1 MQGNRKHMDGLSDSS
16 SIGSLLDDTDREV
29 CSLTDRAFKSLC
41 VAELEASDK
50 ELELVISPEIT
61 HQLSSKIHQG
71 TLNHVIKKSNICNK
85 LSLKNNEYTTRAST
99 FQQLPKCV
107 QEEKKVAK
115 NSTAVRKKPNL
126 PASGPRKNKHVSK
139 VSCLIKTFDKTENQ
153 CPEGSLGA
161 VKQLVKNSSQKC
173 RLIQGNDMA
182 FWGDTAI
189 LNIQRELSHFSD
201 VCRDNHWFSDKHEVQ
216 KRHNKIDVGY
226 CGPDGYHPARMD
238 TSNIFK
244 ANLTSSSKKTVKNRR
259 GKVKEPAKKGNF
271 LHSENSAFESWNAHH
286 SKLSEKEE
294 FVDIIPQKEAI
305 THFEET
311 PLVKGS
317 YTSKHKLPPRK
328 VTGARIQEKDFLM
341 DLFPPTTEFQDDV
354 TPITVPQVLGPLIPV
369 HPVPSAAEFQ
379 VPIPPVPVPQ
389 VSGPSTSVPQVSVPP
404 TFVPQV
410 SGQSLAPMS
419 QAPAPPTSPVSKAPA
434 PPSSVSQVTCTQK
447 KATKPEL
454 DYICPPWRKQ
464 RNIKGVAAKAQENS
478 NEKLQLSGEEF
489 SFYKKPSAIEPF
501 ADTTAVGNQV
511 NSPES
516 ISPSFNITKLLTPII
531 PLKQETENQ
540 PVLVTPPIPDT
551 AAAKEHE
558 GSGFSDYQSRDNY
571 KSKAP
576 SLLFNLKDVRK
587 RVKSTYSPSPL
598 LKEKNKTKEN
608 IKQESI
614 KMNATESTFL
624 EESILEVAERD
635 ELSHGPFVQT
645 DSIQE
650 KDNKTGLEGHFT
662 DSYLSLSSPQATVD
676 TSLYQNQNNLQQ
688 ADSKNKDL
696 LKDTENSEN
705 GSISGHQSNEH
716 GVRKSRHYP
725 SLKGYSRDTADAKPA
740 QQMQMYNSSVQGHER
755 ERDAEN
761 QNGNEN
767 PTIPPKRLSP
777 AGDDVPYNAN
787 HTNVRSSNEN
797 KGKNSSSS
805 SEYSFVTTV
814 DQPSQEEPFSLI
826 QLFQKA
832 CLEESQ
838 RNRSKMNVDDKQS
851 SKGKGKMV
859 GKEEL
864 QYYAFSNCDTS
875 TEERREGKVAQ
886 GESESMAEERL
897 MSEKSE
903 EVNSMN
909 SAAEGNK
916 DTSTSQSEEPASPLS
931 SNSFKPSLFLIK
943 DNTFKS
949 SPVIKTVKLP
959 LLRSLSSEDT
969 VSSSYRETESRLEAT
984 VEKDKQLYRQGP
996 GTPRIQ
1002 EIDRSLSRNIKEQD
1016 ARENALIR
1024 NEDANA
1030 LRSTPAGMG
1039 FQGADNTKLIWEPT
1053 LSEDVGSFPL
1063 RTSREDDEV
1072 IHTLLNKV
1080 GKSNEE
1086 SVHRSKEK
1094 PPVGKT
1100 KHYLPRSKSALGAS
1114 SAHNK
1119 LGSPSEEKAN
1129 YFKNYLLSNR
1139 RGGSCAKKIIT
1150 REISSPAIS
1159 SILENHVYCPVTSD
1173 ISRDIRHLEETPAV
1187 LDDLACTIVTSPRSD
1202 SITCSAVTSPLSEK
1216 IASSSVT
1223 RAEDITNSTLLN
1235 LVTKNS
1241 ADISAEQ
1248 ILDSTQRSLLAED
1261 ISDSRMTNERPQ
1273 SRTEKPL
1280 GKPPAVP
1287 PKSEKALRRAKKLA
1301 NKRKKIEAQQ
1311 KNLQTEHTDTV
1322 VRKLPHSRQTPLSPL
1337 TLIHS
1342 SPSPVSRSPFPP
1354 SESSMV
1360 RLKGAQSVSPT
1371 PSLPAIQRKLLQD
1384 PDSGQYFV
1392 VDLSGQVHLK
1402 TFYEPETGKYI
1413 QVPIRSS
1420 ERGLQQ
1426 TASLEN
1432 LNSPCVLYPSA
1443 LPLPLATMRSVS
1455 QLSEPLSLMQKVPG
1469 APAEAA
1475 EDWQQDGRDA
1485 QSPES
1490 QPYIEP
1496 VSDSHSQHAEET
1508 QCNCMKDTSPATNID
1523 IISISDLEDFA
1534 VEGIS

>member
-16 SIGSLLDDTDREV
+16 SLGSLLDDTDREV

-41 VAELEASDK
+41 VAELEACDK

-71 TLNHVIKKSNICNK
+71 TLNHAIKKSNICNK
-85 LSLKNNEYTTRAST
+85 LSLKNNEHTTRAST
-99 FQQLPKCV
+99 FQQLPKPV

-115 NSTAVRKKPNL
+115 NSTVERKKPNL

-139 VSCLIKTFDKTENQ
+139 VSCLINTFDKAENQ

-161 VKQLVKNSSQKC
+161 VKQPVKNSSQKY

-182 FWGDTAI
+182 FWDDTAI
-189 LNIQRELSHFSD
+189 LNIQRELSQFSG
-201 VCRDNHWFSDKHEVQ
+201 VCRDNHWLSDKREVQ

-226 CGPDGYHPARMD
+226 CGPDGYHPALMN
-238 TSNIFK
+238 TSNVFK
-244 ANLTSSSKKTVKNRR
+244 ANLTSSSKKTVKSRR

-286 SKLSEKEE
+286 NKLSEKEE
-294 FVDIIPQKEAI
+294 SADIIPKKEAI

-311 PLVKGS
+311 PLVTES
-317 YTSKHKLPPRK
+317 YTSKHKPPPRK
-328 VTGARIQEKDFLM
+328 ATGARIQEKDFLM
-341 DLFPPTTEFQDDV
+341 DLFPRTTEFQDHV
-354 TPITVPQVLGPLIPV
+354 TPAIVPQVLGPLIPV
-369 HPVPSAAEFQ
+369 HPVPPAAEFQ
-379 VPIPPVPVPQ
+379 VPIPPAPVPQ
-389 VSGPSTSVPQVSVPP
+389 VSGPSTSEPQVSVPP
-404 TFVPQV
+404 TSVPQV
-410 SGQSLAPMS
+410 SGPSLAPMS
-419 QAPAPPTSPVSKAPA
+419 QVPAPPTSPESKAP
-434 PPSSVSQVTCTQK
+434 PPPPSVSQVTCSQK

-464 RNIKGVAAKAQENS
+464 RNIKGVAAKAQESS

-489 SFYKKPSAIEPF
+489 SFYKKPSAVEPF

-558 GSGFSDYQSRDNY
+558 GSGFSDCQSRDNY

-608 IKQESI
+608 MKQESI
-614 KMNATESTFL
+614 KMNATVSTFL
-624 EESILEVAERD
+624 EESSLEVAERD

-645 DSIQE
+645 DSIQK
-650 KDNKTGLEGHFT
+650 KDNKTDLEGHFT
-662 DSYLSLSSPQATVD
+662 DNYLSLSSPQATVN
-676 TSLYQNQNNLQQ
+676 TSFYQNQDNVQQ
-688 ADSKNKDL
+688 DDSKNKDL

-705 GSISGHQSNEH
+705 VSISGHQSNEH
-716 GVRKSRHYP
+716 GLRKSRHYP
-725 SLKGYSRDTADAKPA
+725 SLKGCSRDNANAKAA
-740 QQMQMYNSSVQGHER
+740 QQMQMYSSSVQGHKSER
-755 ERDAEN
+755 AAES
-761 QNGNEN
+761 QDGNDD
-767 PTIPPKRLSP
+767 PKIPPKLLSP
-777 AGDDVPYNAN
+777 AEDGVPYNAN
-787 HTNVRSSNEN
+787 QTSVRSSNEN
-797 KGKNSSSS
+797 KGKTSSSS

-814 DQPSQEEPFSLI
+814 DQPFQEEPFSLI
-826 QLFQKA
+826 RLFQKA
-832 CLEESQ
+832 CLEESHRS
-838 RNRSKMNVDDKQS
+838 RNKMNVDDKES

-875 TEERREGKVAQ
+875 TEERCEGKVAQ

-897 MSEKSE
+897 MSEKRE
-903 EVNSMN
+903 EVNRMN

-916 DTSTSQSEEPASPLS
+916 DTSTSQSEEPALSLS

-949 SPVIKTVKLP
+949 SPVIKAVKLP

-984 VEKDKQLYRQGP
+984 VEKDKQLYRQGQ
-996 GTPRIQ
+996 GTPSIQ
-1002 EIDRSLSRNIKEQD
+1002 EIYRSLSRNIKEQD
-1016 ARENALIR
+1016 ARDALIR
-1024 NEDANA
+1024 NEDASA
-1030 LRSTPAGMG
+1030 LGSTPASMG

-1053 LSEDVGSFPL
+1053 LSEDVGSFSL
-1063 RTSREDDEV
+1063 GMSRKDGEV
-1072 IHTLLNKV
+1072 THTLLNKV
-1080 GKSNEE
+1080 VKSNEE

-1094 PPVGKT
+1094 PTVGKT
-1100 KHYLPRSKSALGAS
+1100 KHYLARSKSALGAS
-1114 SAHNK
+1114 SAQNK

-1150 REISSPAIS
+1150 REISSPARS
-1159 SILENHVYCPVTSD
+1159 LVLENHVYCPVTSD
-1173 ISRDIRHLEETPAV
+1173 VSRDIRHLEETPAV

-1202 SITCSAVTSPLSEK
+1202 SIMCSAVTSPLSEK
-1216 IASSSVT
+1216 IASVT
-1223 RAEDITNSTLLN
+1223 KAEDITDSTSLN
-1235 LVTKNS
+1235 LVPKNP
-1241 ADISAEQ
+1241 ADISAEE
-1248 ILDSTQRSLLAED
+1248 ILESTRRSLLTED
-1261 ISDSRMTNERPQ
+1261 TSDSRLTNERSQ
-1273 SRTEKPL
+1273 SCMEKPL

-1311 KNLQTEHTDTV
+1311 KNLPTEHPATV
-1322 VRKLPHSRQTPLSPL
+1322 VRKLSHSGQIPLSPV

-1342 SPSPVSRSPFPP
+1342 PPSPGSRSPFPP

-1360 RLKGAQSVSPT
+1360 RLRGAQSVSPT
-1371 PSLPAIQRKLLQD
+1371 PSLPATQRKLLQD

-1392 VDLSGQVHLK
+1392 VDLSGQVHFK

-1420 ERGLQQ
+1420 ERGLHQ

-1432 LNSPCVLYPSA
+1432 FNSPCVLYPSA
-1443 LPLPLATMRSVS
+1443 LPLPMATMRSVS
-1455 QLSEPLSLMQKVPG
+1455 QLSEPLPLMQKVPG
-1469 APAEAA
+1469 ASAEAD

-1485 QSPES
+1485 QLLES

-1508 QCNCMKDTSPATNID
+1508 QCNCTRDTSPAANMD

>member
-294 FVDIIPQKEAI
+294 FVDIIPQKE
-305 THFEET
+305 
-311 PLVKGS
+311 
-317 YTSKHKLPPRK
+317 
-328 VTGARIQEKDFLM
+328 
-341 DLFPPTTEFQDDV
+341 
-354 TPITVPQVLGPLIPV
+354 
-369 HPVPSAAEFQ
+369 
-379 VPIPPVPVPQ
+379 

-608 IKQESI
+608 IKQESV

-767 PTIPPKRLSP
+767 PTIPPKLLSP

-826 QLFQKA
+826 QL
-832 CLEESQ
+832 
-838 RNRSKMNVDDKQS
+838 NRSKMNVDDKQS

-886 GESESMAEERL
+886 GESESMAGERL

-969 VSSSYRETESRLEAT
+969 VSSSYRETESRLE
-984 VEKDKQLYRQGP
+984 GP

-1016 ARENALIR
+1016 AREN
-1024 NEDANA
+1024 
-1030 LRSTPAGMG
+1030 
-1039 FQGADNTKLIWEPT
+1039 
-1053 LSEDVGSFPL
+1053 
-1063 RTSREDDEV
+1063 
-1072 IHTLLNKV
+1072 
-1080 GKSNEE
+1080 
-1086 SVHRSKEK
+1086 K

-1173 ISRDIRHLEETPAV
+1173 ISRDIRHLEETP
-1187 LDDLACTIVTSPRSD
+1187 
-1202 SITCSAVTSPLSEK
+1202 K

-1235 LVTKNS
+1235 LVTKNN
-1241 ADISAEQ
+1241 ADISAEE

>member
-1 MQGNRKHMDGLSDSS
+1 MQGNKKHMDVLSDSS

-61 HQLSSKIHQG
+61 HQFSGKIHQG
-71 TLNHVIKKSNICNK
+71 TLNHAIRKSNICNK
-85 LSLKNNEYTTRAST
+85 LSSKNNEHTTQAST
-99 FQQLPKCV
+99 FQQLPKRV

-115 NSTAVRKKPNL
+115 NSTAERKKPNL
-126 PASGPRKNKHVSK
+126 PISGPRKNKHASK

-153 CPEGSLGA
+153 YPEGSLGA
-161 VKQLVKNSSQKC
+161 VKNSSQKC
-173 RLIQGNDMA
+173 KLIQGNDMA
-182 FWGDTAI
+182 FWDDTAI
-189 LNIQRELSHFSD
+189 LNIQRELFHFSD
-201 VCRDNHWFSDKHEVQ
+201 LCRDNHWLSDKHEVQ
-216 KRHNKIDVGY
+216 KRHNKIDGGY
-226 CGPDGYHPARMD
+226 CGPDGYHPVWMD
-238 TSNIFK
+238 TSNVFK

-259 GKVKEPAKKGNF
+259 GKVKEPIKKGNF

-286 SKLSEKEE
+286 NKLSEKEE
-294 FVDIIPQKEAI
+294 FADHIPEKEDI

-311 PLVKGS
+311 PLVKPS
-317 YTSKHKLPPRK
+317 YTSEHKPLPRK
-328 VTGARIQEKDFLM
+328 VSV
-341 DLFPPTTEFQDDV
+341 PTSV
-354 TPITVPQVLGPLIPV
+354 
-369 HPVPSAAEFQ
+369 A
-379 VPIPPVPVPQ
+379 Q
-389 VSGPSTSVPQVSVPP
+389 VSGPP
-404 TFVPQV
+404 
-410 SGQSLAPMS
+410 LAPMS
-419 QAPAPPTSPVSKAPA
+419 QTPDLPSSPVFKAPA
-434 PPSSVSQVTCTQK
+434 PPLSMSQVTCTQK

-489 SFYKKPSAIEPF
+489 SFYKKPSAVEPF
-501 ADTTAVGNQV
+501 ADTTAVDNQV

-531 PLKQETENQ
+531 PLKLETTNQ
-540 PVLVTPPIPDT
+540 PVLVTPPIPDI
-551 AAAKEHE
+551 AATKEHE

-598 LKEKNKTKEN
+598 LKEKNKAKEN
-608 IKQESI
+608 MKQESV
-614 KMNATESTFL
+614 KMNATVSSFL
-624 EESILEVAERD
+624 EESSLELAERD
-635 ELSHGPFVQT
+635 ELSHGSLVQT

-650 KDNKTGLEGHFT
+650 KDNKTDLEGHVT
-662 DSYLSLSSPQATVD
+662 DNYLSLSSPQVTVD
-676 TSLYQNQNNLQQ
+676 TSFYQNQDNLRQD
-688 ADSKNKDL
+688 DSKNKDL

-705 GSISGHQSNEH
+705 VSISGHQSNKH
-716 GVRKSRHYP
+716 GLRKSQHYP
-725 SLKGYSRDTADAKPA
+725 SLKGYSRDNADAKA
-740 QQMQMYNSSVQGHER
+740 VQQMQMYNSSVQGHEN
-755 ERDAEN
+755 EKDAES
-761 QNGNEN
+761 QNGNDD
-767 PTIPPKRLSP
+767 PKIPPKLLSP
-777 AGDDVPYNAN
+777 AEDDAPNNAN
-787 HTNVRSSNEN
+787 QTSVRSSNEN
-797 KGKNSSSS
+797 KGKSSSSS
-805 SEYSFVTTV
+805 SEYSFVPTV
-814 DQPSQEEPFSLI
+814 DQPFQED
-826 QLFQKA
+826 
-832 CLEESQ
+832 
-838 RNRSKMNVDDKQS
+838 RSKMNIDDKQS
-851 SKGKGKMV
+851 SKVKRKPV

-875 TEERREGKVAQ
+875 TEEKPERKVAQ
-886 GESESMAEERL
+886 GDSESMAEEKL
-897 MSEKSE
+897 MSEKRE
-903 EVNSMN
+903 EISSMN
-909 SAAEGNK
+909 SPAEGNK
-916 DTSTSQSEEPASPLS
+916 DASTSLLQEPASPLS

-949 SPVIKTVKLP
+949 SPVIKAVKLP

-969 VSSSYRETESRLEAT
+969 VSSSYRDTESRLE
-984 VEKDKQLYRQGP
+984 
-996 GTPRIQ
+996 
-1002 EIDRSLSRNIKEQD
+1002 D
-1016 ARENALIR
+1016 AREDALIR

-1030 LRSTPAGMG
+1030 LGSTPAGTG
-1039 FQGADNTKLIWEPT
+1039 FQGADNTRLIWDPT
-1053 LSEDVGSFPL
+1053 LSEDVGSFSL
-1063 RTSREDDEV
+1063 RASREDNE
-1072 IHTLLNKV
+1072 KPMV
-1080 GKSNEE
+1080 GKM
-1086 SVHRSKEK
+1086 
-1094 PPVGKT
+1094 
-1100 KHYLPRSKSALGAS
+1100 KHYLARSKSALGIS
-1114 SAHNK
+1114 SAQNK
-1119 LGSPSEEKAN
+1119 LSSPSEEKTN

-1150 REISSPAIS
+1150 REINSPAIS

-1173 ISRDIRHLEETPAV
+1173 VSRDIRHLEEIP
-1187 LDDLACTIVTSPRSD
+1187 
-1202 SITCSAVTSPLSEK
+1202 K

-1223 RAEDITNSTLLN
+1223 KAEDITNSTLLN
-1235 LVTKNS
+1235 LVTKNN
-1241 ADISAEQ
+1241 ADISAEE
-1248 ILDSTQRSLLAED
+1248 ILDSVRRSLLAED
-1261 ISDSRMTNERPQ
+1261 TSNSRMTNERSQ
-1273 SRTEKPL
+1273 SHMEKPL

-1311 KNLQTEHTDTV
+1311 KNLQTEHKDTV
-1322 VRKLPHSRQTPLSPL
+1322 VRKLSHSGQIPLSPL

-1342 SPSPVSRSPFPP
+1342 PPSPVSCSPFPP
-1354 SESSMV
+1354 TESSMV
-1360 RLKGAQSVSPT
+1360 RLKGAQSVSPI
-1371 PSLPAIQRKLLQD
+1371 PSLPATQRKLLQD

-1413 QVPIRSS
+1413 QVPICSS
-1420 ERGLQQ
+1420 ERGLHQ

-1432 LNSPCVLYPSA
+1432 LSSPCVLYPSA
-1443 LPLPLATMRSVS
+1443 LPLPVAPMRSVS

-1475 EDWQQDGRDA
+1475 EDCWQDGRDA

-1508 QCNCMKDTSPATNID
+1508 QCNCTKDTSPATNMD

>member
-1 MQGNRKHMDGLSDSS
+1 MQGNKKHMDGLSDSS

-61 HQLSSKIHQG
+61 HQFSSKIHQG
-71 TLNHVIKKSNICNK
+71 TLNHAIKKSNICNK
-85 LSLKNNEYTTRAST
+85 LSSKNNEHTTRAST
-99 FQQLPKCV
+99 FQQLPKRV

-115 NSTAVRKKPNL
+115 NSTVERKKPNL
-126 PASGPRKNKHVSK
+126 PVSGPRKNKHASK

-161 VKQLVKNSSQKC
+161 VKQPVKNSSQKC
-173 RLIQGNDMA
+173 KLIQGNDMA
-182 FWGDTAI
+182 FWDDTAI

-201 VCRDNHWFSDKHEVQ
+201 VCRDNHWLSDKHEVQ
-216 KRHNKIDVGY
+216 KRHNKTDGGY
-226 CGPDGYHPARMD
+226 CGPDGYHPAWMD
-238 TSNIFK
+238 TSNVFK

-286 SKLSEKEE
+286 NKLSEKEE
-294 FVDIIPQKEAI
+294 FAD
-305 THFEET
+305 
-311 PLVKGS
+311 
-317 YTSKHKLPPRK
+317 
-328 VTGARIQEKDFLM
+328 
-341 DLFPPTTEFQDDV
+341 
-354 TPITVPQVLGPLIPV
+354 LIPKK
-369 HPVPSAAEFQ
+369 ED
-379 VPIPPVPVPQ
+379 ITPPVPQ
-389 VSGPSTSVPQVSVPP
+389 ESGTSTSVPQVSVPP
-404 TFVPQV
+404 TSVPQV
-410 SGQSLAPMS
+410 SGPPLAPMS
-419 QAPAPPTSPVSKAPA
+419 LTPAPPTSPVSKPPA
-434 PPSSVSQVTCTQK
+434 PPPSVSQVTCTQK

-464 RNIKGVAAKAQENS
+464 RNIKGVAAKAQESS
-478 NEKLQLSGEEF
+478 NEKLQLIGEEF
-489 SFYKKPSAIEPF
+489 SFYKKPSAVEPF
-501 ADTTAVGNQV
+501 ADTTAVDNQV

-540 PVLVTPPIPDT
+540 PVLVTPPIPDI
-551 AAAKEHE
+551 AATKEHE

-608 IKQESI
+608 MKQESV
-614 KMNATESTFL
+614 KMNATVSTFL
-624 EESILEVAERD
+624 EESSLELAERD

-650 KDNKTGLEGHFT
+650 KDNKTDLEGHFT
-662 DSYLSLSSPQATVD
+662 DNYLSLSSPQVTVD
-676 TSLYQNQNNLQQ
+676 TSFYQNQDNLQQ
-688 ADSKNKDL
+688 DDSKNKDL

-705 GSISGHQSNEH
+705 VSISGHQSNKH
-716 GVRKSRHYP
+716 GLRKSRHYP
-725 SLKGYSRDTADAKPA
+725 SLKGYSRDNADAKAA
-740 QQMQMYNSSVQGHER
+740 QQMQIYNSSVQGHES
-755 ERDAEN
+755 ERDAESR
-761 QNGNEN
+761 NGNDD
-767 PTIPPKRLSP
+767 PKIPPKLLSP
-777 AGDDVPYNAN
+777 AEDGAPYNAN
-787 HTNVRSSNEN
+787 QTSVRSSNEN
-797 KGKNSSSS
+797 KGKSSSSS
-805 SEYSFVTTV
+805 SEYCF
-814 DQPSQEEPFSLI
+814 D
-826 QLFQKA
+826 
-832 CLEESQ
+832 
-838 RNRSKMNVDDKQS
+838 RSKMNVDDKQS
-851 SKGKGKMV
+851 SKGKGKPV

-875 TEERREGKVAQ
+875 TEEKREGKVAQ

-897 MSEKSE
+897 MSEKRE
-903 EVNSMN
+903 EVSSMN

-916 DTSTSQSEEPASPLS
+916 DASTSQSEEPASPLS

-949 SPVIKTVKLP
+949 SPVIKAVKLP

-969 VSSSYRETESRLEAT
+969 VSISYRETESRLEAT
-984 VEKDKQLYRQGP
+984 VDKDKQLYRQGQ
-996 GTPRIQ
+996 GTPSIQ

-1016 ARENALIR
+1016 AREDALIR

-1030 LRSTPAGMG
+1030 LGSIPAGVG
-1039 FQGADNTKLIWEPT
+1039 FQGADNTKLIWKPT
-1053 LSEDVGSFPL
+1053 LSEDVESFSL
-1063 RTSREDDEV
+1063 RASREDNEV
-1072 IHTLLNKV
+1072 TPTLLNKV

-1094 PPVGKT
+1094 PTVGKM
-1100 KHYLPRSKSALGAS
+1100 KHYLARSKSALGVS
-1114 SAHNK
+1114 SAQNK
-1119 LGSPSEEKAN
+1119 LGSPSEEETN

-1150 REISSPAIS
+1150 REINSPAIS
-1159 SILENHVYCPVTSD
+1159 SILENYVYCPVTSD

-1223 RAEDITNSTLLN
+1223 KAEDITNSTLLN
-1235 LVTKNS
+1235 LVTKIN
-1241 ADISAEQ
+1241 ADISAEE

-1261 ISDSRMTNERPQ
+1261 TSDSRMTNERAQ
-1273 SRTEKPL
+1273 SRMEKPL

-1301 NKRKKIEAQQ
+1301 NKRKKIEAQK

-1322 VRKLPHSRQTPLSPL
+1322 VRKLSHSGQIPLSPL

-1342 SPSPVSRSPFPP
+1342 PPSPVSRSPFPP
-1354 SESSMV
+1354 TESSMV

-1371 PSLPAIQRKLLQD
+1371 PSLPATQRKLLQD

-1392 VDLSGQVHLK
+1392 VDLSGQVHFK

-1420 ERGLQQ
+1420 ERGLHR
-1426 TASLEN
+1426 TTSLEN
-1432 LNSPCVLYPSA
+1432 LNSPCVLYPSV
-1443 LPLPLATMRSVS
+1443 LPLPVTTMRSVS
-1455 QLSEPLSLMQKVPG
+1455 PLSEPLSLVQKVPG

-1475 EDWQQDGRDA
+1475 EDWQQDSRDA
-1485 QSPES
+1485 QLPES

-1496 VSDSHSQHAEET
+1496 VSDSYSQHAEEI
-1508 QCNCMKDTSPATNID
+1508 QCNCTKDTSPATNMD

>member
-1 MQGNRKHMDGLSDSS
+1 MQGNKKHMDGLSDSS

-61 HQLSSKIHQG
+61 YQFSSKIHQG
-71 TLNHVIKKSNICNK
+71 SLNHAIKKSNICNK
-85 LSLKNNEYTTRAST
+85 LSSKNNKHTTWAST
-99 FQQLPKCV
+99 FQQLPKRV

-115 NSTAVRKKPNL
+115 NSTAERKKPNL
-126 PASGPRKNKHVSK
+126 PISGPRKNKHASK

-153 CPEGSLGA
+153 YPEGSLGA
-161 VKQLVKNSSQKC
+161 VKNSSQKC
-173 RLIQGNDMA
+173 KLIQGNDMA
-182 FWGDTAI
+182 FWDDTAI
-189 LNIQRELSHFSD
+189 SNIQRELSHFSD
-201 VCRDNHWFSDKHEVQ
+201 VCQDNHWLSDKHEVQ
-216 KRHNKIDVGY
+216 KRYNKIDGGY
-226 CGPDGYHPARMD
+226 CGPDGYHPAWMD
-238 TSNIFK
+238 TSNVFK

-259 GKVKEPAKKGNF
+259 GKVKEPVKKGNF

-286 SKLSEKEE
+286 DKLSEKEE
-294 FVDIIPQKEAI
+294 FADLIPKKEDI

-311 PLVKGS
+311 PLVKPS
-317 YTSKHKLPPRK
+317 YTSEHKPPPRK
-328 VTGARIQEKDFLM
+328 VIGARIQEKDFLM
-341 DLFPPTTEFQDDV
+341 DLFPPTTEFQDHV
-354 TPITVPQVLGPLIPV
+354 PLATVPQVLGPLIPV
-369 HPVPSAAEFQ
+369 HPDPREAEFQ
-379 VPIPPVPVPQ
+379 VPILPAPIPQ
-389 VSGPSTSVPQVSVPP
+389 VSGPSTSVPQVSGPP
-404 TFVPQV
+404 
-410 SGQSLAPMS
+410 LAPMS
-419 QAPAPPTSPVSKAPA
+419 QTPALSSSPVFKSPAPPLSM
-434 PPSSVSQVTCTQK
+434 SQVTCTEK

-464 RNIKGVAAKAQENS
+464 RNIKGVAAKAQESS

-489 SFYKKPSAIEPF
+489 SFYKKPSAVEPF
-501 ADTTAVGNQV
+501 ADTTAVDNQV

-531 PLKQETENQ
+531 PLKLETENQ
-540 PVLVTPPIPDT
+540 PVLVTPPIPEI
-551 AAAKEHE
+551 AATKEHE

-598 LKEKNKTKEN
+598 LKEKNKAKEN
-608 IKQESI
+608 MKQESV
-614 KMNATESTFL
+614 KMNTTVSTFL
-624 EESILEVAERD
+624 EESSLELAERD
-635 ELSHGPFVQT
+635 ELSHGPLVQT

-650 KDNKTGLEGHFT
+650 KDNKTDLEGHVT
-662 DSYLSLSSPQATVD
+662 DNYLSLSSSQVTVD
-676 TSLYQNQNNLQQ
+676 TSFYQNQDHLQQ
-688 ADSKNKDL
+688 DDSKNKDL

-705 GSISGHQSNEH
+705 VSISGHQSNKH
-716 GVRKSRHYP
+716 GLRKSRHYP
-725 SLKGYSRDTADAKPA
+725 SLKGYSRDNADAKAA
-740 QQMQMYNSSVQGHER
+740 QQMQMYNLSVQGHES
-755 ERDAEN
+755 ERDAES
-761 QNGNEN
+761 QNGNDD
-767 PTIPPKRLSP
+767 PKIPPKLLSS
-777 AGDDVPYNAN
+777 AEDDAPYNAN
-787 HTNVRSSNEN
+787 QTSARSSNEN
-797 KGKNSSSS
+797 KGKSSSSS
-805 SEYSFVTTV
+805 SECSFVPTV
-814 DQPSQEEPFSLI
+814 DQPFQEEPFSQI

-838 RNRSKMNVDDKQS
+838 RSRSKMNVDDKQS
-851 SKGKGKMV
+851 SKGKRKPV
-859 GKEEL
+859 EKEEL
-864 QYYAFSNCDTS
+864 QYYAFSNCDIS
-875 TEERREGKVAQ
+875 TEEKPERKVAQ
-886 GESESMAEERL
+886 DDSKSMAEEKL
-897 MSEKSE
+897 MSEKRK
-903 EVNSMN
+903 EVSSMN

-916 DTSTSQSEEPASPLS
+916 DASTSLSEEPASPLS

-949 SPVIKTVKLP
+949 SPVIKAVKLP

-969 VSSSYRETESRLEAT
+969 ASSSYRDTESRLEAS
-984 VEKDKQLYRQGP
+984 VEKDKQLYRQGQ
-996 GTPRIQ
+996 GTPTIQ
-1002 EIDRSLSRNIKEQD
+1002 EIDRSLSRNIKEQN
-1016 ARENALIR
+1016 AREDALIR

-1030 LRSTPAGMG
+1030 LGSTPAGMG
-1039 FQGADNTKLIWEPT
+1039 FQGADNTRLIWEPT
-1053 LSEDVGSFPL
+1053 LSEDVGSFSL
-1063 RTSREDDEV
+1063 KASREDNEV
-1072 IHTLLNKV
+1072 THTLLNKV

-1086 SVHRSKEK
+1086 SVYHNKEK
-1094 PPVGKT
+1094 STVGRM
-1100 KHYLPRSKSALGAS
+1100 KHYLARSKSALGVS
-1114 SAHNK
+1114 SAQNK
-1119 LGSPSEEKAN
+1119 LSSPSEEKTN

-1150 REISSPAIS
+1150 REINSPAIS

-1173 ISRDIRHLEETPAV
+1173 MSRDIRHLEETPAV
-1187 LDDLACTIVTSPRSD
+1187 LDDLECTIVTNPRSD
-1202 SITCSAVTSPLSEK
+1202 SIMFSAVTSPLSEK

-1223 RAEDITNSTLLN
+1223 KAEDITNSTLLN
-1235 LVTKNS
+1235 LVTKNN
-1241 ADISAEQ
+1241 ADISAEE
-1248 ILDSTQRSLLAED
+1248 ILDSMRRSLLTED
-1261 ISDSRMTNERPQ
+1261 TSDSRMTNERSQ
-1273 SRTEKPL
+1273 SRMEKPL

-1311 KNLQTEHTDTV
+1311 KNLQTEHKDTV
-1322 VRKLPHSRQTPLSPL
+1322 VRKLSYSGQIPLSPL
-1337 TLIHS
+1337 ALIHS
-1342 SPSPVSRSPFPP
+1342 PPSPVFCSPFPP
-1354 SESSMV
+1354 TESSMV

-1371 PSLPAIQRKLLQD
+1371 PSLPATQRKLLQD

-1420 ERGLQQ
+1420 ERGLHQ

-1443 LPLPLATMRSVS
+1443 LPLPVAPIRSVS

-1475 EDWQQDGRDA
+1475 EDCWQDGRDA

-1496 VSDSHSQHAEET
+1496 VFDSYRQHAEET
-1508 QCNCMKDTSPATNID
+1508 QCNSTKDTSPATNMD